1 MLYCITYWQV
11 RFDYKR
17 VETLIEAALEEL
29 LKGRKY
35 VAPDCKWLAQDLS
48 ADLLERVKTDQ
59 RDAGLRR
66 YKFVVVVNVGSV
78 VENPDLQLASRCLW
92 TCCREPRPAAGQPL
106 PLDAQHGRV
115 RQRLLLQ

>member
-78 VENPDLQLASRCLW
+78 VENPDLQLASRCVW
-92 TCCREPRPAAGQPL
+92 TCC
-106 PLDAQHGRV
+106 
-115 RQRLLLQ
+115 